1 MGCTSSKEILQGDI
15 EDIKKMQSE
24 IKTNKIKNEEGTKK
38 EEKEQIEITK
48 NEEPEKKEAKMK
60 K

>member
-1 MGCTSSKEILQGDI
+1 MGCTSSKEIVQGDI

-24 IKTNKIKNEEGTKK
+24 IKINKIKNEEGTKK

-48 NEEPEKKEAKMK
+48 NEEPEKKEAKK
-60 K
+60 KK

>member
-1 MGCTSSKEILQGDI
+1 
-15 EDIKKMQSE
+15 MQSE

>member
-1 MGCTSSKEILQGDI
+1 MGCISSKEIVQGDI

>member
-1 MGCTSSKEILQGDI
+1 MGWTSSKEIVQGDI

-48 NEEPEKKEAKMK
+48 NEEPEKKEAKIK

>member
-1 MGCTSSKEILQGDI
+1 MGCTSSKEIIQGDI
-15 EDIKKMQSE
+15 EEIKKRQSE

>member
-1 MGCTSSKEILQGDI
+1 MGCTSSKEIVQGDI

>member
-1 MGCTSSKEILQGDI
+1 MGCTSSKEIVQGDI
-15 EDIKKMQSE
+15 EDIKKIKNE

-48 NEEPEKKEAKMK
+48 NEEPEKKEAKK
-60 K
+60 KK